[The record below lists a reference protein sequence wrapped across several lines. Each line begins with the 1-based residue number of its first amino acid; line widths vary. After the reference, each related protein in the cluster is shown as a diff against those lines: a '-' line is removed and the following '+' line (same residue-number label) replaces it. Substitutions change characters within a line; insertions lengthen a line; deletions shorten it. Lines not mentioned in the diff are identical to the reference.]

1 MSPRAAW
8 RLESLGFQD
17 VYDYA
22 AGKAD
27 WFARG
32 RPIEGERA
40 NVPRVGALAR
50 PDVPTCGLDE
60 PVSVVAERVRGAG
73 WDTCIAVND
82 ERVVLGRLFASELSR
97 DGSQAVEEV
106 MRSGPSTFRPNV
118 VAEEMARFMDER
130 GVSTALVTTS
140 EGRLVG
146 LLRRSDA
153 KEANQ

>member
-8 RLESLGFQD
+8 RLETLGFTE

-32 RPIEGERA
+32 LPVEGERA
-40 NVPRVGALAR
+40 SVARIGAVAR
-50 PDVPTCGLDE
+50 PDVPTCGLG
-60 PVSVVAERVRGAG
+60 ERVGDVARQVNDEG
-73 WDTCIAVND
+73 WDTCIVVKD
-82 ERVVLGRLFASELSR
+82 GGIVLGRLFASELDAAS
-97 DGSQAVEEV
+97 DDSVEQV

-118 VAEEMARFMDER
+118 TVQEMVGFMDDR
-130 GVSTALVTTS
+130 GITTALVTTS

-146 LLRRSDA
+146 LFRRTDA
-153 KEANQ
+153 GEA

>member
-8 RLESLGFQD
+8 RLESLGFAE

-32 RPIEGERA
+32 LPIEGDRA
-40 NVPRVGALAR
+40 GVPRIGAAAR
-50 PDVPTCGLDE
+50 ADVPTCALDE
-60 PVSVVAERVRGAG
+60 RASDVARRVKAAG
-73 WDTCIAVND
+73 WDTCIVVAD
-82 ERVVLGRLFASELSR
+82 GAIVLGRLFSSELDAAS
-97 DGSQAVEEV
+97 DEAVEHV

-118 VAEEMARFMDER
+118 TVKEMAGFLDDR
-130 GVSTALVTTS
+130 GIWTALVTTS

-146 LLRRSDA
+146 LFRRTDA
-153 KEANQ
+153 GEA

>member
-8 RLESLGFQD
+8 RLETLGFTE

-32 RPIEGERA
+32 LPIEGERA
-40 NVPRVGALAR
+40 GVPRIGAVAR
-50 PDVPTCGLDE
+50 ADVPTCSLDE
-60 PVSVVAERVRGAG
+60 RAADVRRRVKAEG
-73 WDTCIAVND
+73 WETCIVVKDGAI
-82 ERVVLGRLFASELSR
+82 VLGRLFTSELDAAS
-97 DGSQAVEEV
+97 DDSVERV

-118 VAEEMARFMDER
+118 TVHEMVGFMDDR
-130 GVSTALVTTS
+130 GISTALVTTS

-146 LLRRSDA
+146 LLRRTDA
-153 KEANQ
+153 GEA